1 MGAVPINFYEYFN
14 REAYIMVGNKKENRP
29 ENVQQLQLMEFIV
42 AGGNFGINVA
52 KVDEIMKYS
61 QYPITPMPN
70 SNPFV
75 EGIFRPRT
83 ETMTVINLASY
94 MGLPPSED
102 EERDILIITKL
113 NNIKTAFH
121 VHGVMAIDNVDLSK
135 IEKPDRTIYGEE
147 EGMATGVAQVDGR
160 LITVIDFEK
169 ILMDINPQ
177 GAVHSRN
184 LERFGTRP
192 ASSKPI
198 LLAEDSA
205 TMERLILESLEKVG
219 YQNITYAHNGKEA
232 WDILQKFKSLGGNIT
247 DHVRM
252 VVTDI
257 EMPVMD
263 GHRLL
268 KLIREDEILKDLPV
282 IVFSTLITDDLRA
295 IGERLKATA
304 QVSKSDISDLV
315 DAVDAYIL

>member
-1 MGAVPINFYEYFN
+1 
-14 REAYIMVGNKKENRP
+14 MVGNKKDNRP

-83 ETMTVINLASY
+83 ETMTVINLAAY

-113 NNIKTAFH
+113 NNVKTAFH

-147 EGMATGVAQVDGR
+147 EGMATGVAQVEDR

-177 GAVHSRN
+177 GAMQVRS

-192 ASSKPI
+192 QSNKPI
-198 LLAEDSA
+198 LLAEDSP
-205 TMERLILESLEKVG
+205 TLERLVEESLMKVG
-219 YQNITYAHNGKEA
+219 YVNVTSAPNGKEA
-232 WDILQKFKSLGGNIT
+232 WDKLQYFKSLGGNIT
-247 DHVRM
+247 DHVSI
-252 VVTDI
+252 VITDI

-268 KLIREDEILKDLPV
+268 KLIREDEVLKNIPV
-282 IVFSTLITDDLRA
+282 IIFSTLITPDLYS

-304 QVSKSDISDLV
+304 QVAKSDIADLVDLV
-315 DAVDAYIL
+315 DAHIL

>member
-1 MGAVPINFYEYFN
+1 
-14 REAYIMVGNKKENRP
+14 MVGTKKDNRP

-83 ETMTVINLASY
+83 ETMTVINLAAY

-113 NNIKTAFH
+113 NNVKTAFH

-135 IEKPDRTIYGEE
+135 IEKPDRTIYGDE
-147 EGMATGVAQVDGR
+147 EGMATGVAQVQDR
-160 LITVIDFEK
+160 LITIIDFEK

-177 GAVHSRN
+177 SAIATRS

-192 ASSKPI
+192 KSNKPI
-198 LLAEDSA
+198 LIAEDSP
-205 TMERLILESLEKVG
+205 TLERMVVESLEKVG
-219 YQNITYAHNGKEA
+219 YINVTQTPNGKEA
-232 WDILQKFKSLGGNIT
+232 WEKLQQFKEMGGNIT
-247 DHVRM
+247 DHVSI
-252 VVTDI
+252 VITDI
-257 EMPVMD
+257 EMPLMD

-268 KLIREDEILKDLPV
+268 KLIREDDKLKDIPV
-282 IVFSTLITDDLRA
+282 IIFSTLITPDLYS

-304 QVSKSDISDLV
+304 QVAKSDIADLVNLV
-315 DAVDAYIL
+315 DAHIL

>member
-1 MGAVPINFYEYFN
+1 
-14 REAYIMVGNKKENRP
+14 MVSNKRDKEKPENR
-29 ENVQQLQLMEFIV
+29 QQLQLMEFIV

-83 ETMTVINLASY
+83 ETMTVINLAAY

-102 EERDILIITKL
+102 EDRDILIITKL
-113 NNIKTAFH
+113 NNVKTAFH

-147 EGMATGVAQVDGR
+147 EGMATGVAQVQDR

-177 GAVHSRN
+177 GAIMTRS

-192 ASSKPI
+192 TSSKPI
-198 LLAEDSA
+198 LLAEDSP
-205 TMERLILESLEKVG
+205 TLERLVLESLDKVG
-219 YQNITYAHNGKEA
+219 YSNVTSCPNGKEA
-232 WDILQKFKSLGGNIT
+232 WDTLVKYKSMGGNIT
-247 DHVRM
+247 DHVSL
-252 VVTDI
+252 VITDI

-268 KLIREDEILKDLPV
+268 KLIREDDVLRELPV
-282 IVFSTLITDDLRA
+282 VIFSTLITDDLRT

-304 QVSKSDISDLV
+304 QVAKSDIAELV
-315 DAVDAYIL
+315 DIVDSHIL

>member
-1 MGAVPINFYEYFN
+1 
-14 REAYIMVGNKKENRP
+14 MVNSRKENEKP

-83 ETMTVINLASY
+83 ETMTVINLAAY

-121 VHGVMAIDNVDLSK
+121 VHGVKAIDSVDLSK

-147 EGMATGVAQVDGR
+147 EGMATGVAQVDDR

-177 GAVHSRN
+177 SSIQARS

-192 ASSKPI
+192 VSKKPI
-198 LLAEDSA
+198 LLAEDSP
-205 TMERLILESLEKVG
+205 TLERLVMDSLDKVG
-219 YQNITYAHNGKEA
+219 YQNVTSTPNGKEA
-232 WDILQKFKSLGGNIT
+232 WELLMKYKAAGGEIT
-247 DHVRM
+247 DHVSI

-268 KLIREDEILKDLPV
+268 KLIREDEVLKKLPV
-282 IVFSTLITDDLRA
+282 IIFSTLITPDLFS

-304 QVSKSDISDLV
+304 QVAKSDIAELVDLV
-315 DAVDAYIL
+315 DAHIL

>member
-1 MGAVPINFYEYFN
+1 MVNTK
-14 REAYIMVGNKKENRP
+14 RENEMP

-75 EGIFRPRT
+75 EGIFRPRN
-83 ETMTVINLASY
+83 ETMTVINLAAY
-94 MGLPPSED
+94 MGLPPSGD

-113 NNIKTAFH
+113 NNVKTAFH

-147 EGMATGVAQVDGR
+147 EGMATGVAHVEER

-177 GAVHSRN
+177 GSLMTRS
-184 LERFGTRP
+184 LERFGPRP
-192 ASSKPI
+192 KSDKPI
-198 LLAEDSA
+198 LIAEDSP
-205 TMERLILESLEKVG
+205 TLERMIMESLEKVG
-219 YQNITYAHNGKEA
+219 YTNITCTPNGKEA
-232 WDILQKFKSLGGNIT
+232 WDMLSRYKSAGGNIT
-247 DHVRM
+247 DHVSIII
-252 VVTDI
+252 TDI

-268 KLIREDEILKDLPV
+268 KLIREDAATKDLPV
-282 IVFSTLITDDLRA
+282 VIFSTLITDDLRS

-304 QVSKSDISDLV
+304 QVSKSDIADLV
-315 DAVDAYIL
+315 DIVDSHIL

>member
-1 MGAVPINFYEYFN
+1 
-14 REAYIMVGNKKENRP
+14 
-29 ENVQQLQLMEFIV
+29 
-42 AGGNFGINVA
+42 
-52 KVDEIMKYS
+52 
-61 QYPITPMPN
+61 MPN

-83 ETMTVINLASY
+83 ETMTVINLAAY

-113 NNIKTAFH
+113 NNVKTAFH
-121 VHGVMAIDNVDLSK
+121 VHGVMAIDNVDISK
-135 IEKPDRTIYGEE
+135 IEKPDRTIYGDE
-147 EGMATGVAQVDGR
+147 EGMATGVAQVEDR

-177 GAVHSRN
+177 SAMQTRS

-192 ASSKPI
+192 QSKKPI
-198 LLAEDSA
+198 LLAEDSP
-205 TMERLILESLEKVG
+205 TLERHVAESLEKVG
-219 YQNITYAHNGKEA
+219 YVNVTRCPNGKEA
-232 WDILQKFKSLGGNIT
+232 WDKLQSYKALGGNIT
-247 DHVRM
+247 DHVSI

-268 KLIREDEILKDLPV
+268 KLIREDDVLKHIPV
-282 IVFSTLITDDLRA
+282 IIFSTLITPDLHS

-304 QVSKSDISDLV
+304 QVAKSDISELVDLV
-315 DAVDAYIL
+315 DAHIL

>member
-1 MGAVPINFYEYFN
+1 
-14 REAYIMVGNKKENRP
+14 MVGSKKDSKSENT
-29 ENVQQLQLMEFIV
+29 QQLQLLEFIV

-52 KVDEIMKYS
+52 KVDEIIKYI

-75 EGIFRPRT
+75 EGIFRPRDD
-83 ETMTVINLASY
+83 TMTVINLAAY

-113 NNIKTAFH
+113 NNVKTAFH
-121 VHGVMAIDNVDLSK
+121 VHGVKAIDNVDLSK
-135 IEKPDRTIYGEE
+135 IEKPDKTIYGEE
-147 EGMATGVAQVDGR
+147 EGMATGVAQVEDR
-160 LITVIDFEK
+160 LITVVDFEK

-177 GAVHSRN
+177 GAIQARS

-192 ASSKPI
+192 QSKKPI
-198 LLAEDSA
+198 LLAEDSP
-205 TMERLILESLEKVG
+205 TLERHVAESLEKVG
-219 YQNITYAHNGKEA
+219 YVNVTRTPNGKEA
-232 WDILQKFKSLGGNIT
+232 WDKLQYYKTLGGNIA
-247 DHVRM
+247 DHVSI

-257 EMPVMD
+257 EMPIMD

-268 KLIREDEILKDLPV
+268 KLIREDDVLKNLPV
-282 IVFSTLITDDLRA
+282 IIFSTLITPDLYS

-304 QVSKSDISDLV
+304 QVAKSDISDLV
-315 DAVDAYIL
+315 DLVDAHIL

>member
-1 MGAVPINFYEYFN
+1 
-14 REAYIMVGNKKENRP
+14 MVSSRRGDKEKP
-29 ENVQQLQLMEFIV
+29 ENKQQLQLMEFIV

-83 ETMTVINLASY
+83 ETMTVINLAAY

-102 EERDILIITKL
+102 EERDILIITKM

-147 EGMATGVAQVDGR
+147 EGMATGVAQVEER
-160 LITVIDFEK
+160 LITIIDFEK

-177 GAVHSRN
+177 GAIMTRS
-184 LERFGTRP
+184 LERFGSRP
-192 ASSKPI
+192 TSNKPI
-198 LLAEDSA
+198 LIVEDSP
-205 TMERLILESLEKVG
+205 TLERLVMESLEKVG
-219 YQNITYAHNGKEA
+219 YVNLASTPNGKEA
-232 WDILQKFKSLGGNIT
+232 WDLLKQYKAAGGNIA
-247 DHVRM
+247 DHVSM
-252 VVTDI
+252 VITDI
-257 EMPVMD
+257 EMPIMD

-268 KLIREDEILKDLPV
+268 KLIREDDVLKDLPV
-282 IVFSTLITDDLRA
+282 VIFSTLITEDLRT

-304 QVSKSDISDLV
+304 QVAKSDIADLVDLV
-315 DAVDAYIL
+315 DANIL